1 MDTFDPISNRNS
13 SIPIMR
19 SECIISMAF
28 WSRANLTHLD
38 WLRNF
43 YVFDFNESLAGES
56 FSLPA
61 PSIKKDSTATSVC
74 CPVFIS
80 TPSSANN
87 TYYDESVQR
96 RLLGERE
103 CCYVRDNVQIAGHYR
118 GNKQSAV
125 K

>member
-61 PSIKKDSTATSVC
+61 PSIKKEDSAAMSISR
-74 CPVFIS
+74 PVFIY
-80 TPSSANN
+80 TPSSAENN
-87 TYYDESVQR
+87 TYLDESAR
-96 RLLGERE
+96 RSLLGE
-103 CCYVRDNVQIAGHYR
+103 
-118 GNKQSAV
+118 
-125 K
+125 